1 MSVKG
6 FFIALACVGLG
17 TWGFIVSITH
27 ILSND
32 ASLMWILIL
41 AFSFLA
47 MFFGMGVFSTK
58 IKL

>member
-17 TWGFIVSITH
+17 AWGFIASITH

-32 ASLMWILIL
+32 ASLMWIIIL
-41 AFSFLA
+41 AVSLLA

>member
-6 FFIALACVGLG
+6 FFIAIACVGLG
-17 TWGFIVSITH
+17 GWGFVESFIRIMSG
-27 ILSND
+27 N
-32 ASLMWILIL
+32 ASTLWVIIL
-41 AFSFLA
+41 AISLLA